1 MDISG
6 GLLSCPLRHLD
17 SINTERIVYLQLL
30 RTHGLQPSLLRTL
43 ELYREVKSEVW
54 IQNARDELA
63 RGEPAEAV
71 LRKFRDNFIM
81 HSPDINLWLRRSA
94 CLAIKL
100 ISEGRSR
107 KATFLAFEKTQKI
120 KEIKCP

>member
-1 MDISG
+1 MEISG
-6 GLLSCPLRHLD
+6 GLLSSLLTHLD

-30 RTHGLQPSLLRTL
+30 RRHGLQPSLLRTL

-63 RGEPAEAV
+63 HGEPAETV

-81 HSPDINLWLRRSA
+81 HES
-94 CLAIKL
+94 
-100 ISEGRSR
+100 
-107 KATFLAFEKTQKI
+107 
-120 KEIKCP
+120 